1 MGKSPDTFAPM
12 GPVLVTRDE
21 VPDVHALRVRTRL
34 NGETLQDGTTSDMI
48 FKIPMLIEDIS
59 SAITL
64 EPGDIIATGTPE
76 GIAFM
81 RTPPIFMR
89 PGDTVEIEIEGLGI
103 LSNPVVT
110 MA

>member
-1 MGKSPDTFAPM
+1 
-12 GPVLVTRDE
+12 
-21 VPDVHALRVRTRL
+21 
-34 NGETLQDGTTSDMI
+34 MI
-48 FKIPMLIEDIS
+48 FKIPRLIEDIS
-59 SAITL
+59 SAIAL

-76 GIAFM
+76 GIGFM